1 MENITAICI
10 PRVDQSITKHFI
22 FKTFCNLKIG
32 FIENIYE
39 MPFYEKYSN
48 HTEISASYK
57 RVIIRIKWNNEPNA
71 EFILSRFKSGKS
83 VKVVYDMPWYW
94 ICLPNRPHMKTIQ
107 NVEVT
112 THSQK

>member
-1 MENITAICI
+1 MEKINAICI

-39 MPFYEKYSN
+39 TPFYEKNDAEVVS
-48 HTEISASYK
+48 SSYK

-71 EFILSRFKSGKS
+71 VFMLGRFNDGKS

-94 ICLPNRPHMKTIQ
+94 ICLPNRPYVKH
-107 NVEVT
+107 VGGGGA
-112 THSQK
+112 H